1 MLHLFAGL
9 DLHTGLLL
17 LLALAFVLFYEAING
32 FHDTANAVATV
43 IYTRAM
49 RSQLAVVMAAVFNF
63 LGVLLGGLSVAY
75 AIVHMLPTDLLL
87 NMGSSHGLAMVFS
100 MLLAAIIWNLGT
112 WYFGLP
118 ASSSHTLIGAIIG
131 IGLTNALMTGTSVV
145 DALNIPKVLSIFGSL
160 IVSPIV
166 GLVFAGGL
174 IFLLRR
180 YWSGTKKRARI
191 HLTPAER
198 EKKDGK
204 KKPPFWTRIALILS
218 AIGVAFSHGANDGQ
232 KGIGLVMLVLI
243 GVAPAGFV
251 VNMNATGYEITRTR
265 DAINNVEAYFEQH
278 PALLKQATGADQLVP
293 APEAGAT
300 QPAEFHCHPS
310 NTINALNRLKGMLT
324 TDVESYDKLS
334 LDQRSQMRRIM
345 LCVSDTIDKVVKM
358 PGVSADDQRLLKK
371 LKSDMLSTIEYAPV
385 WIIMAVALALGI
397 GTMIGW
403 RRVATTIGEKIG
415 KKGMTYAQGMSAQMT
430 AAVSIGLASYTGM
443 PVSTTHVLSSSV
455 AGTMVER
462 TAAGIARGELDVRL
476 PVTGDERDEVDR
488 LRGTINRMAEGL
500 EETEKMKNEFISSVS
515 HELRT
520 PLTSIRGW
528 VETLRTLDDPSDENY
543 RKGLEIINNETARLY
558 NMVEELLDFSRLQ
571 NGRLKMTCRPL
582 DLVAE
587 LTDAVLFC
595 EARIQREGLVLVYNE
610 PEEMIPVYADPD
622 RLRQVFINILDNA
635 IKYSAPGGRI
645 TVKLWA
651 GEYKAFIELIDQG
664 RGIPPEDLENVKT
677 KFYKGSNSVRGS
689 GIGLALVDS
698 IMTAL
703 DGTMD
708 IKSTLGRGT
717 VVTLGLPLYK
727 NKKPFS

>member
-334 LDQRSQMRRIM
+334 LDHVARCAA
-345 LCVSDTIDKVVKM
+345 LCCAFLT
-358 PGVSADDQRLLKK
+358 
-371 LKSDMLSTIEYAPV
+371 LS
-385 WIIMAVALALGI
+385 
-397 GTMIGW
+397 
-403 RRVATTIGEKIG
+403 
-415 KKGMTYAQGMSAQMT
+415 
-430 AAVSIGLASYTGM
+430 
-443 PVSTTHVLSSSV
+443 
-455 AGTMVER
+455 
-462 TAAGIARGELDVRL
+462 
-476 PVTGDERDEVDR
+476 
-488 LRGTINRMAEGL
+488 
-500 EETEKMKNEFISSVS
+500 
-515 HELRT
+515 
-520 PLTSIRGW
+520 
-528 VETLRTLDDPSDENY
+528 
-543 RKGLEIINNETARLY
+543 
-558 NMVEELLDFSRLQ
+558 
-571 NGRLKMTCRPL
+571 
-582 DLVAE
+582 
-587 LTDAVLFC
+587 
-595 EARIQREGLVLVYNE
+595 
-610 PEEMIPVYADPD
+610 
-622 RLRQVFINILDNA
+622 
-635 IKYSAPGGRI
+635 IK
-645 TVKLWA
+645 W
-651 GEYKAFIELIDQG
+651 
-664 RGIPPEDLENVKT
+664 
-677 KFYKGSNSVRGS
+677 
-689 GIGLALVDS
+689 
-698 IMTAL
+698 
-703 DGTMD
+703 
-708 IKSTLGRGT
+708 
-717 VVTLGLPLYK
+717 
-727 NKKPFS
+727 

>member
-415 KKGMTYAQGMSAQMT
+415 KKGMTYAQGMSAPDDGGC
-430 AAVSIGLASYTGM
+430 VYRPGKLYRD
-443 PVSTTHVLSSSV
+443 
-455 AGTMVER
+455 AG
-462 TAAGIARGELDVRL
+462 
-476 PVTGDERDEVDR
+476 
-488 LRGTINRMAEGL
+488 
-500 EETEKMKNEFISSVS
+500 FHYS
-515 HELRT
+515 
-520 PLTSIRGW
+520 
-528 VETLRTLDDPSDENY
+528 RTL
-543 RKGLEIINNETARLY
+543 
-558 NMVEELLDFSRLQ
+558 
-571 NGRLKMTCRPL
+571 
-582 DLVAE
+582 
-587 LTDAVLFC
+587 LFC
-595 EARIQREGLVLVYNE
+595 RG
-610 PEEMIPVYADPD
+610 DD
-622 RLRQVFINILDNA
+622 
-635 IKYSAPGGRI
+635 GGRWRR
-645 TVKLWA
+645 L
-651 GEYKAFIELIDQG
+651 
-664 RGIPPEDLENVKT
+664 
-677 KFYKGSNSVRGS
+677 
-689 GIGLALVDS
+689 
-698 IMTAL
+698 TA
-703 DGTMD
+703 
-708 IKSTLGRGT
+708 
-717 VVTLGLPLYK
+717 
-727 NKKPFS
+727 

>member
-17 LLALAFVLFYEAING
+17 VLALVFVLFYEAING

-49 RSQLAVVMAAVFNF
+49 RSQLAVAMAAIFNF

-87 NMGSSHGLAMVFS
+87 NMGSAHGLAMVFS

-145 DALNIPKVLSIFGSL
+145 DALNIPKVINIFASL
-160 IVSPIV
+160 IISPIV
-166 GLVFAGGL
+166 GLVVAGGL

-251 VNMNATGYEITRTR
+251 VNMNASGYEITRTR
-265 DAINNVEAYFEQH
+265 DAVNNVETFFQQRPE
-278 PALLKQATGADQLVP
+278 LLQKVADSAEKLT
-293 APEAGAT
+293 PEAMA
-300 QPAEFHCHPS
+300 AVEFHCHPA
-310 NTINALNRLKGMLT
+310 NTINALDRTKAMLANI
-324 TDVESYDKLS
+324 ESYDKLS
-334 LDQRSQMRRIM
+334 VEQRGQLRRIM
-345 LCVSDTIDKVVKM
+345 LCISDTTDKVAKM
-358 PGVSADDQRLLKK
+358 PEVNADDQRLLKK
-371 LKSDMLSTIEYAPV
+371 LKTDMLSTIEYAPI

-415 KKGMTYAQGMSAQMT
+415 KKGMTYAQGMAAQMT
-430 AAVSIGLASYTGM
+430 SAVSIGLASYTGM

-455 AGTMVER
+455 AGTMVVDGGGLQR
-462 TAAGIARGELDVRL
+462 KT
-476 PVTGDERDEVDR
+476 VT
-488 LRGTINRMAEGL
+488 
-500 EETEKMKNEFISSVS
+500 
-515 HELRT
+515 
-520 PLTSIRGW
+520 
-528 VETLRTLDDPSDENY
+528 
-543 RKGLEIINNETARLY
+543 
-558 NMVEELLDFSRLQ
+558 
-571 NGRLKMTCRPL
+571 
-582 DLVAE
+582 
-587 LTDAVLFC
+587 
-595 EARIQREGLVLVYNE
+595 
-610 PEEMIPVYADPD
+610 
-622 RLRQVFINILDNA
+622 NILMA
-635 IKYSAPGGRI
+635 WVFTLPASILLSGVLYWLSL
-645 TVKLWA
+645 KL
-651 GEYKAFIELIDQG
+651 I
-664 RGIPPEDLENVKT
+664 
-677 KFYKGSNSVRGS
+677 
-689 GIGLALVDS
+689 
-698 IMTAL
+698 
-703 DGTMD
+703 
-708 IKSTLGRGT
+708 
-717 VVTLGLPLYK
+717 
-727 NKKPFS
+727 

>member
-180 YWSGTKKRARI
+180 YWSGTKKRACI

-324 TDVESYDKLS
+324 TDVESTTSCRLINVARCAALCCAFLTLS
-334 LDQRSQMRRIM
+334 
-345 LCVSDTIDKVVKM
+345 
-358 PGVSADDQRLLKK
+358 
-371 LKSDMLSTIEYAPV
+371 
-385 WIIMAVALALGI
+385 
-397 GTMIGW
+397 
-403 RRVATTIGEKIG
+403 
-415 KKGMTYAQGMSAQMT
+415 
-430 AAVSIGLASYTGM
+430 
-443 PVSTTHVLSSSV
+443 
-455 AGTMVER
+455 
-462 TAAGIARGELDVRL
+462 
-476 PVTGDERDEVDR
+476 
-488 LRGTINRMAEGL
+488 
-500 EETEKMKNEFISSVS
+500 
-515 HELRT
+515 
-520 PLTSIRGW
+520 
-528 VETLRTLDDPSDENY
+528 
-543 RKGLEIINNETARLY
+543 
-558 NMVEELLDFSRLQ
+558 
-571 NGRLKMTCRPL
+571 
-582 DLVAE
+582 
-587 LTDAVLFC
+587 
-595 EARIQREGLVLVYNE
+595 
-610 PEEMIPVYADPD
+610 
-622 RLRQVFINILDNA
+622 
-635 IKYSAPGGRI
+635 IK
-645 TVKLWA
+645 W
-651 GEYKAFIELIDQG
+651 
-664 RGIPPEDLENVKT
+664 
-677 KFYKGSNSVRGS
+677 
-689 GIGLALVDS
+689 
-698 IMTAL
+698 
-703 DGTMD
+703 
-708 IKSTLGRGT
+708 
-717 VVTLGLPLYK
+717 
-727 NKKPFS
+727 

>member
-17 LLALAFVLFYEAING
+17 VLALLFVLFYEAING

-49 RSQLAVVMAAVFNF
+49 RSQLAVAMAAIFNF
-63 LGVLLGGLSVAY
+63 FGVLLGGLSVAY

-87 NMGSSHGLAMVFS
+87 NMGSAHGLAMVFS

-131 IGLTNALMTGTSVV
+131 IGLTNAMMTGTSVV
-145 DALNIPKVLSIFGSL
+145 DALNIPKVINIFASL

-180 YWSGTKKRARI
+180 FWSGTKKRARI

-251 VNMNATGYEITRTR
+251 VNMNASGYEITRTR
-265 DAINNVEAYFEQH
+265 DAVNNVETFFQQRPEL
-278 PALLKQATGADQLVP
+278 LLKVQNSADPLTPEALQAT
-293 APEAGAT
+293 
-300 QPAEFHCHPS
+300 EFHCHPA
-310 NTINALNRLKGMLT
+310 NTMNALDRTKAMLSGI
-324 TDVESYDKLS
+324 ESYDKLS
-334 LDQRSQMRRIM
+334 VEQRGQLRRIM
-345 LCVSDTIDKVVKM
+345 LCISDTTDKVAKM
-358 PGVSADDQRLLKK
+358 PEVNADDQRLLKK
-371 LKSDMLSTIEYAPV
+371 LKTDMLSTIEYAPI

-415 KKGMTYAQGMSAQMT
+415 KKGMTYAQGMAAQMT
-430 AAVSIGLASYTGM
+430 SAVSIGLASYTGM

-455 AGTMVER
+455 AGTMLVDGGGLQR
-462 TAAGIARGELDVRL
+462 KT
-476 PVTGDERDEVDR
+476 VT
-488 LRGTINRMAEGL
+488 
-500 EETEKMKNEFISSVS
+500 
-515 HELRT
+515 
-520 PLTSIRGW
+520 
-528 VETLRTLDDPSDENY
+528 
-543 RKGLEIINNETARLY
+543 
-558 NMVEELLDFSRLQ
+558 
-571 NGRLKMTCRPL
+571 
-582 DLVAE
+582 
-587 LTDAVLFC
+587 
-595 EARIQREGLVLVYNE
+595 
-610 PEEMIPVYADPD
+610 
-622 RLRQVFINILDNA
+622 NILMA
-635 IKYSAPGGRI
+635 WVFTLPASIILSGVLYWISL
-645 TVKLWA
+645 KL
-651 GEYKAFIELIDQG
+651 I
-664 RGIPPEDLENVKT
+664 
-677 KFYKGSNSVRGS
+677 
-689 GIGLALVDS
+689 
-698 IMTAL
+698 
-703 DGTMD
+703 
-708 IKSTLGRGT
+708 
-717 VVTLGLPLYK
+717 
-727 NKKPFS
+727 

>member
-324 TDVESYDKLS
+324 TDVESYDSCRLINVA
-334 LDQRSQMRRIM
+334 RCAA
-345 LCVSDTIDKVVKM
+345 LCCAFLT
-358 PGVSADDQRLLKK
+358 
-371 LKSDMLSTIEYAPV
+371 LSTK
-385 WIIMAVALALGI
+385 W
-397 GTMIGW
+397 
-403 RRVATTIGEKIG
+403 
-415 KKGMTYAQGMSAQMT
+415 
-430 AAVSIGLASYTGM
+430 
-443 PVSTTHVLSSSV
+443 
-455 AGTMVER
+455 
-462 TAAGIARGELDVRL
+462 
-476 PVTGDERDEVDR
+476 
-488 LRGTINRMAEGL
+488 
-500 EETEKMKNEFISSVS
+500 
-515 HELRT
+515 
-520 PLTSIRGW
+520 
-528 VETLRTLDDPSDENY
+528 
-543 RKGLEIINNETARLY
+543 
-558 NMVEELLDFSRLQ
+558 
-571 NGRLKMTCRPL
+571 
-582 DLVAE
+582 
-587 LTDAVLFC
+587 
-595 EARIQREGLVLVYNE
+595 
-610 PEEMIPVYADPD
+610 
-622 RLRQVFINILDNA
+622 
-635 IKYSAPGGRI
+635 
-645 TVKLWA
+645 
-651 GEYKAFIELIDQG
+651 
-664 RGIPPEDLENVKT
+664 
-677 KFYKGSNSVRGS
+677 
-689 GIGLALVDS
+689 
-698 IMTAL
+698 
-703 DGTMD
+703 
-708 IKSTLGRGT
+708 
-717 VVTLGLPLYK
+717 
-727 NKKPFS
+727 